1 MSTWDS
7 GTYDNDYA
15 MDWVQDLLET
25 KNLELIETTLDN
37 VIEMSGMSDGED
49 VLPAPF
55 AAEALV
61 AIDVIARLQGHRG
74 DAAGGETDE
83 EIDAWVAR
91 CKRKVNP
98 PLIGKA
104 HQAIALVLSDQSELN
119 QLWRES
125 DDYDAWRAGVDAL
138 GARLH
143 P

>member
-7 GTYDNDYA
+7 GTFDNDYA

-37 VIEMSGMSDGED
+37 VIDNGGAGLE
-49 VLPAPF
+49 APF
-55 AAEALV
+55 AAEALA

-74 DAAGGETDE
+74 GDAGGDTGD

-98 PLIGKA
+98 PLLEKA
-104 HQAIALVLSDQSELN
+104 RQAIALVLSEHSELN

-138 GARLH
+138 AARLR
-143 P
+143 PS